1 MTTVL
6 VAEDESLIR
15 MDLVEMLGELEY
27 DVLAQTGDGASAVEL
42 ARQLRPDVCFLDVA
56 MPVRDGI
63 WAAEV
68 ISAERLSAVVMVT
81 AFGQADVI
89 ARAASAGAMGYL
101 VKPFAKADLMPA
113 VEMAKARWSQM
124 LALEEQVADLSER
137 MAARSLVERAKAF
150 LQQALVIDEA
160 SAFAML
166 RRQAMDQRVTL
177 AEIAAQV
184 LAGAQPQ
191 THDSSS

>member
-1 MTTVL
+1 
-6 VAEDESLIR
+6 
-15 MDLVEMLGELEY
+15 
-27 DVLAQTGDGASAVEL
+27 
-42 ARQLRPDVCFLDVA
+42 
-56 MPVRDGI
+56 
-63 WAAEV
+63 
-68 ISAERLSAVVMVT
+68 
-81 AFGQADVI
+81 
-89 ARAASAGAMGYL
+89 MGYL

>member
-27 DVLAQTGDGASAVEL
+27 EVLAQTGDGASAVEL

-191 THDSSS
+191 THDSSR